1 MNKTTQKTNP
11 KSREPDDSAP
21 VLSHLPEGRPDT
33 NAAEPGQPPERRGSE
48 RKEGS
53 PTTRPCTN
61 IGSSETAD
69 EESPAEMI
77 PVVDGGG
84 GADENGKMVTVRSV
98 PLYLIAPV
106 LSREIH
112 TYRGAVSEVFIR
124 RTGQHRYL
132 ITLLTRPRVTHA
144 GVTHPRATS
153 FNAEVTDA
161 D

>member
-1 MNKTTQKTNP
+1 MNKTTQKTNQ
-11 KSREPDDSAP
+11 KSRERDDSAP

-33 NAAEPGQPPERRGSE
+33 NAAEPGRTPERRDSE

-53 PTTRPCTN
+53 PAKKPCAN
-61 IGSSETAD
+61 IGVSETAN

-77 PVVDGGG
+77 PVADGAGAGG
-84 GADENGKMVTVRSV
+84 TGNVVTLRAV

-112 TYRGAVSEVFIR
+112 TYKGAVSQVVIR

-132 ITLLTRPRVTHA
+132 ITLLTRPAVTTPDA
-144 GVTHPRATS
+144 G
-153 FNAEVTDA
+153 VTDA